1 MLIVAL
7 SITAILIVLS
17 AIHLLWAVG
26 FWFPIREESDLV
38 QAVVGFKS
46 ATRMPGAIPCALVS
60 LALLAT
66 CIVILWPD
74 SMLRTAFL
82 SIATLVLL
90 FRGGMSYLPF
100 WRKLTPLE
108 PFATYDHRF
117 YGPLCLT
124 LAVGLFLV
132 L

>member
-46 ATRMPGAIPCALVS
+46 ATRMPGAMFS
-60 LALLAT
+60 LAAIWRFLAS
-66 CIVILWPD
+66 CASSSEV
-74 SMLRTAFL
+74 S
-82 SIATLVLL
+82 
-90 FRGGMSYLPF
+90 
-100 WRKLTPLE
+100 
-108 PFATYDHRF
+108 
-117 YGPLCLT
+117 
-124 LAVGLFLV
+124 
-132 L
+132 